1 MIINQ
6 SLDRAS
12 VDIRGAACLPDAAGG
27 TVVADEADNTKDE
40 LLKRRSRK
48 MTEQGKSFRL
58 SALKERRENINA
70 HLQRKSSRI
79 EDLLFS
85 K

>member
-12 VDIRGAACLPDAAGG
+12 VDIRGAACLPDVAGG
-27 TVVADEADNTKDE
+27 IVVADEADNNKDE

-48 MTEQGKSFRL
+48 MT
-58 SALKERRENINA
+58 
-70 HLQRKSSRI
+70 
-79 EDLLFS
+79 
-85 K
+85 